1 MPEARITGVMQA
13 SSGEGA
19 RSFATKA
26 AGFECVFRVMDT
38 DKDGYKFAREEWVIP
53 FNGSRSSQFGVFTTT
68 DKRVHEFFDERK
80 RKQVEANEVPDV
92 MDLAE
97 FMQMITPPQVK
108 IANMAAELQSL
119 REKNSMLEQV
129 ISGSAVVPG
138 LGQADKPAPV
148 EGRTAAGTFA
158 PRK

>member
-26 AGFECVFRVMDT
+26 AGFECVFRVMDV
-38 DKDGYKFAREEWVIP
+38 DKDGYKYAREEWVIP

-80 RKQVEANEVPDV
+80 RKQLEAHEVPDV
-92 MDLAE
+92 MELAE
-97 FMQMITPPQVK
+97 FMQMITPPEVK
-108 IANMAAELQSL
+108 IKHMAEELKAL

-129 ISGSAVVPG
+129 VHGGSVPG
-138 LGQADKPAPV
+138 LGQADKPANQPK
-148 EGRTAAGTFA
+148 R
-158 PRK
+158 